1 MPFRLRASL
10 QRSSLYIVLAGMTIF
25 SLGPLYWIVL
35 TSFKTLDDTWRR
47 PITWVPRPLT
57 FDNFEM
63 IWSQYPLLTYLQN
76 SLIVAAFSVAVSLV
90 VGSLAGYG
98 LSRYQIKGKSQFM
111 TFTLLTQL
119 FPYVSLILPYY
130 RVFNA
135 LGLLNT
141 TSALIVTH
149 VTFGLPFCIWMMK
162 SFVDGIPTDLDDAA
176 KVDGAGPLQTFWQ
189 VIMPVVK
196 PGIAATA
203 VYAFLVSWNEY
214 VFALVLT
221 NSADK
226 HTVTVGLASLIG
238 MYRINW
244 NELMTMA
251 TIVSLPAIIMF
262 FFVQNHL
269 VRGLTAGA
277 VKG

>member
-1 MPFRLRASL
+1 MQHTFKARLQSGIIYTL
-10 QRSSLYIVLAGMTIF
+10 LVGMTIF
-25 SLGPLYWIVL
+25 ALGPIYWVTL

-47 PITWVPRPLT
+47 PISWIPNPFTVLNYT
-57 FDNFEM
+57 K
-63 IWSQYPLLTYLQN
+63 IWSQYPLLTYLLN
-76 SLIVAAFSVAVSLV
+76 SLIIAACSVAISLSL
-90 VGSLAGYG
+90 GALAGYG
-98 LSRYQIKGKSQFM
+98 LSRYHIKGKTYFM

-130 RVFNA
+130 RVFNT
-135 LGLLNT
+135 LGMLNT
-141 TSALIVTH
+141 TSALVITH

-162 SFVDGIPTDLDDAA
+162 SFIDGIPMDLDDAA
-176 KVDGAGPLQTFWQ
+176 KVDGASPLQTFWM
-189 VIMPVVK
+189 VITPVIK
-196 PGIAATA
+196 PGLAATA

-214 VFALVLT
+214 IFALVLT
-221 NSADK
+221 NSAAK
-226 HTVTVGLASLIG
+226 QTVTVGLASLIG

-244 NELMTMA
+244 NDLMTMG

-262 FFVQNHL
+262 FFVQNYL